1 MNIYGLIDLS
11 VIPINAENV
20 MILIVSDFCFTVRW
34 IKMRKCEM
42 FANLLDIYILMYMS
56 THTHT
61 HIHILRIVCYLYIKK
76 HSYIYPNTLGVN
88 CTPPAIED
96 FPHDLFD
103 EKQRQEGAVVV
114 HVIVSLYLFI
124 ALAVV
129 CDKFFVPAVEKI
141 CHGKIILLF
150 LIKYFSRS

>member
-1 MNIYGLIDLS
+1 M
-11 VIPINAENV
+11 
-20 MILIVSDFCFTVRW
+20 
-34 IKMRKCEM
+34 
-42 FANLLDIYILMYMS
+42 
-56 THTHT
+56 
-61 HIHILRIVCYLYIKK
+61 LYCMCIFLKGRL
-76 HSYIYPNTLGVN
+76 TFLGIN

-103 EKQRQEGAVVV
+103 EEQRQGGAVVV

-141 CHGKIILLF
+141 CHGKRVVLHIFSLNPMSTETF
-150 LIKYFSRS
+150 LSN

>member
-1 MNIYGLIDLS
+1 MINYKID
-11 VIPINAENV
+11 
-20 MILIVSDFCFTVRW
+20 W
-34 IKMRKCEM
+34 
-42 FANLLDIYILMYMS
+42 
-56 THTHT
+56 
-61 HIHILRIVCYLYIKK
+61 
-76 HSYIYPNTLGVN
+76 LGIN

-103 EKQRQEGAVVV
+103 EKQRQAGAVVV

-141 CHGKIILLF
+141 CHGKQIN
-150 LIKYFSRS
+150 